1 MTDISFIVNELNLIN
16 SEQYVDIETIVTTS
30 QVIPK
35 KSSRF
40 PGSKN
45 KTGRKH
51 PKLANFTL

>member
-51 PKLANFTL
+51 

>member
-16 SEQYVDIETIVTTS
+16 SEQYVDVGTIEMPIVLPTTS

-51 PKLANFTL
+51 